1 MSILNHQPP
10 YPKLP
15 PMTEEQREAVKQ
27 HEKRRLELVAEVLRD
42 WELKK
47 AQPKT
52 SKTKRR

>member
-1 MSILNHQPP
+1 MSVHNHPP

-27 HEKRRLELVAEVLRD
+27 HNKRRLELVAEVLKD
-42 WELKK
+42 WERKK
-47 AQPKT
+47 AEPKT